1 MKFVVENVSHFLIA
15 SQVSA
20 PWKMPICRKLATD
33 DRLGHDPSRMMTRRN
48 ELTGSSLILFW
59 QVSSLSLSLLLRLLT
74 NAICLAV
81 FLPSNNGERTRNES
95 FSFVLRI
102 RKKNGGRWSRGKSP
116 PLPSP
121 LPPVAVPF
129 LRD

>member
-59 QVSSLSLSLLLRLLT
+59 QVSSLSLSLSSAST
-74 NAICLAV
+74 SNECN
-81 FLPSNNGERTRNES
+81 LPRCFFTE
-95 FSFVLRI
+95 
-102 RKKNGGRWSRGKSP
+102 
-116 PLPSP
+116 
-121 LPPVAVPF
+121 
-129 LRD
+129 